1 MPIKTKRKPRSYASV
16 RILSAAAMAG
26 LIPLSAQSVDNKFQ
40 GQIGGKTATQA
51 TQSAISGAIS
61 NFGSAGM
68 FRVNLSAAD
77 GSADIKRGAAAGD
90 EGSPWTLWATP
101 IVTQVN
107 NRIDPITSKGSV
119 GIVMLGLE
127 HNQDDE
133 LIRGVILAFDQ
144 ASLDT
149 PYNAGTVKGNGYT
162 VSPYIALPLSETWML
177 DASAGLG
184 KNDLKTNISGT
195 TASPKDDRSLVS
207 IGLTKSQSTKN
218 RWLVNTKLGYSY
230 SRDEVGAYTDS
241 SGASTAASTS
251 TLNQLK
257 VGVHATYMAD
267 KLKPF
272 VGVYS
277 MFNDFSVSGG
287 SATKPKEYSVTPQ
300 LQLGISP
307 SAGPIYASVVA
318 QIERDRSAIRAYF
331 GYRY

>member
-1 MPIKTKRKPRSYASV
+1 M
-16 RILSAAAMAG
+16 
-26 LIPLSAQSVDNKFQ
+26 PLSAQAVDNKFQ

-61 NFGSAGM
+61 NFSGAGM
-68 FRVNLSAAD
+68 FRMNLS
-77 GSADIKRGAAAGD
+77 SADESTEITRGASAGD
-90 EGSPWTLWATP
+90 QGSPWTLWATP

-133 LIRGVILAFDQ
+133 LIRGVIVAFDRTI
-144 ASLDT
+144 LET
-149 PYNAGTVKGNGYT
+149 PYNSGTVKGNGYT
-162 VSPYIALPLSETWML
+162 VSPYIALPLNEAWML
-177 DASAGLG
+177 DANAGLG
-184 KNDLKTNISGT
+184 KNDQKTNISGT
-195 TASPKDDRSLVS
+195 TASPNDDRSLVS
-207 IGLTKSQSTKN
+207 IGLTKSQSIN

-230 SRDEVGAYTDS
+230 SRDEVGTYIDS
-241 SGASTAASTS
+241 SGASTTTSTS

-257 VGVHATYMAD
+257 VGVLATHMVG
-267 KLKPF
+267 KFKPF

-287 SATKPKEYSVTPQ
+287 SETKPKEYSVTPQ
-300 LQLGISP
+300 LQFGISP
-307 SAGPIYASVVA
+307 SVGPIYAAVVA
-318 QIERDRSAIRAYF
+318 HVERDRSAIRAYF